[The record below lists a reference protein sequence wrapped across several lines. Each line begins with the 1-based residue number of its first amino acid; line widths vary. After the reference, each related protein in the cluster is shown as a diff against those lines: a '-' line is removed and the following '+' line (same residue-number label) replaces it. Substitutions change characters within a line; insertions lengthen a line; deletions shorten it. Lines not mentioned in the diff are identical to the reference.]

1 MIERAP
7 TAFQAHPLD
16 ALRTRLAALPPLWPS
31 ACAVCHRRGEPGVD
45 FCRACRGHLPGLHV
59 RDGRGDI
66 VETLCGRCG
75 RWWPGELPGAV
86 CAPCA
91 ARSPPFARTVVPWRY
106 DFPLDGLIRRMK
118 YRDERVLARV
128 FGTLLAREACR
139 TDGLPETRADLP
151 DLVLGVP
158 SSRARREG
166 GFDHAAALARWCARE
181 IGLPDRSALAERI
194 VDTGR
199 LAGLSRAARED
210 RIRGAFRA
218 DPRVHGRRVAIVD
231 DVLTSGATAG
241 ELARELYDTG
251 AVSVEL
257 WVLARTPATG

>member
-1 MIERAP
+1 MD
-7 TAFQAHPLD
+7 L
-16 ALRTRLAALPPLWPS
+16 
-31 ACAVCHRRGEPGVD
+31 
-45 FCRACRGHLPGLHV
+45 CRACRGHLPGLHA
-59 RDGRGDI
+59 RDERGNI
-66 VETLCGRCG
+66 VETLCRRCG
-75 RWWPGELPGAV
+75 RRSIGELPGAL
-86 CAPCA
+86 CAACA
-91 ARSPPFARTVVPWRY
+91 ARPSPFARTVVPWRY

-128 FGTLLAREACR
+128 FGTLLAREAVR
-139 TDGLPETRADLP
+139 TDEPSRTRIDPP

-181 IGLPDRSALAERI
+181 SGLPDRSALAERI

-218 DPRVHGRRVAIVD
+218 DPRVRGQRVAIVD
-231 DVLTSGATAG
+231 DILTSGATAG

-251 AVSVEL
+251 ADSVEL
-257 WVLARTPATG
+257 WVLARTPAPD